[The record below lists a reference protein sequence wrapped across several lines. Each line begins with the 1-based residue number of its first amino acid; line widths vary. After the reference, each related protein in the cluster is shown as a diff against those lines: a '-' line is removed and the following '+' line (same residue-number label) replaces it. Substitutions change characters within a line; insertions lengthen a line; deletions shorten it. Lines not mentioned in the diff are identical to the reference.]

1 MTFRTYEPFAN
12 PQETSAST
20 KKRAK
25 KDVSPA
31 TTAPVGQ
38 NLTAVVEPSSSSVTP
53 SRARHR
59 REDKKQNEAIEERE
73 GEDVNRTGE
82 RAGGEEGKQ
91 DREKAHRYD
100 DSRTIASRSR
110 LGVPRTQVLLVP
122 ASMDP
127 SDGRYFSHFIDRLS
141 TLLILDGSSVDR
153 NPFRTLFPELSRSS
167 PLMVDA
173 MQAVAALHLANTSQ
187 AQQRIAHF
195 QNAVSK
201 YDGVVRSFRTRSNTS
216 GQQLQLTDL
225 AVCLLLCLF
234 EMMDSQ
240 HHNWLVHLKGAKG
253 IYRTLCYPNQAHH
266 NYARAA
272 RRQADS
278 PTQSFL
284 VSMLS
289 YLDVAGA
296 CAASDGT
303 VVVGGYWAFDGSS
316 EFQAPGA
323 AGSCPATAASPS
335 PLAELRQ
342 CWCAMMEIQASV
354 GAFGEAKQRWMPFG
368 QQDQAYKGLVDR
380 TVAWRANAPEPL
392 RRLAELDGN
401 SFQQYEYQDM
411 IEHVGCVEAHEKA
424 TILYLHKILGA
435 GRPDRQPDA
444 VVVDALVGRILLLIE
459 KLATGVRQLAVVWP
473 LYVAGREA
481 RQEYQ
486 QQFVREKLMEL
497 QLYGFKNIEKGL
509 QGLEGIWFKR
519 RMFPGGWVET
529 IDELR
534 PPMVIQ

>member
-1 MTFRTYEPFAN
+1 
-12 PQETSAST
+12 
-20 KKRAK
+20 
-25 KDVSPA
+25 
-31 TTAPVGQ
+31 
-38 NLTAVVEPSSSSVTP
+38 
-53 SRARHR
+53 
-59 REDKKQNEAIEERE
+59 
-73 GEDVNRTGE
+73 
-82 RAGGEEGKQ
+82 
-91 DREKAHRYD
+91 
-100 DSRTIASRSR
+100 
-110 LGVPRTQVLLVP
+110 
-122 ASMDP
+122 
-127 SDGRYFSHFIDRLS
+127 
-141 TLLILDGSSVDR
+141 
-153 NPFRTLFPELSRSS
+153 
-167 PLMVDA
+167 
-173 MQAVAALHLANTSQ
+173 
-187 AQQRIAHF
+187 
-195 QNAVSK
+195 
-201 YDGVVRSFRTRSNTS
+201 
-216 GQQLQLTDL
+216 
-225 AVCLLLCLF
+225 
-234 EMMDSQ
+234 MMDSQ

-368 QQDQAYKGLVDR
+368 QQDQAYKGLVR

-497 QLYGFKNIEKGL
+497 QLYGFKVRFVFLRCIPCPPPLPTVPIPFPACNARTGPKGEKG
-509 QGLEGIWFKR
+509 
-519 RMFPGGWVET
+519 MS
-529 IDELR
+529 DE
-534 PPMVIQ
+534 